1 MLEYKI
7 FFDNRKFMKFS
18 LDKFNENGV
27 SWPFTI
33 NNLSGQDLE
42 KKYFKFQEKAKS
54 VFKKDISL
62 KPNLISKFFDSL
74 CFEEEILTNVKKII
88 GNDVYIW
95 SSAIFSKPPGTGKI
109 VSFHQDNPYWQL
121 TTDKVIT
128 VWIAITNSDK
138 NSGALEVVPGSSKLG
153 IIKNLD
159 VPNAR
164 NAYVKG
170 LKTTSEND
178 MLSYKQD
185 LKEFLKDNNPETI
198 NLKPAQ
204 YSIHHVNTV
213 HGSGI
218 NESQNFRI
226 GFAVRY
232 ISSDTRH
239 HELEN
244 DYAVHVCGKKNSYF
258 IEEKRPTEDFGS
270 EEISNYE
277 ISMKSGGA
285 FGNKKY

>member
-1 MLEYKI
+1 MTY
-7 FFDNRKFMKFS
+7 S
-18 LDKFNENGV
+18 LNKFNENGV

-33 NNLSGQDLE
+33 NNLSGQNLE
-42 KKYFKFQEKAKS
+42 KKYLNFQEKAKS
-54 VFKKDISL
+54 TFKKDISL

-95 SSAIFSKPPGTGKI
+95 SSAIFSKPPGTGKL

-121 TTDKVIT
+121 STDKVIT
-128 VWIAITNSDK
+128 VWVALTQSNK
-138 NSGALEVVPGSSKLG
+138 EAGALEVVPRSSKLG

-159 VPNAR
+159 VEDAR
-164 NAYVKG
+164 EAYVKG

-178 MLSYKQD
+178 MLSYRQD
-185 LKEFLKDNNPETI
+185 LKEFLIENKAEVI
-198 NLKPAQ
+198 SLKSGQ

-218 NESQNFRI
+218 NQTENYRI
-226 GFAVRY
+226 GFAIRY
-232 ISSDTRH
+232 ISSDTQH
-239 HELEN
+239 YKLKN
-244 DYAVHVCGKKNSYF
+244 DYALHVSGKKNSYF
-258 IEEKRPTEDFGS
+258 IDEKRPKIDFG
-270 EEISNYE
+270 EDEISNYE
-277 ISMKSGGA
+277 ISMQSGGA

>member
-1 MLEYKI
+1 MYDL
-7 FFDNRKFMKFS
+7 NKFS
-18 LDKFNENGV
+18 ENGV
-27 SWPFTI
+27 SWPFNI
-33 NNLSGQDLE
+33 NDLRDENLENEYFNFQAKAQSIM
-42 KKYFKFQEKAKS
+42 KKN
-54 VFKKDISL
+54 ITL
-62 KPNLISKFFDSL
+62 KPNLLSRFFDNL
-74 CFEEEILTNVKKII
+74 CFNEEILHNVKKLI

-95 SSAIFSKPPGTGKI
+95 SSAIFAKPPGAGKI

-121 TTDKVIT
+121 TTNKVIT
-128 VWIAITNSDK
+128 VWIALTNSDK
-138 NSGALEVVPGSSKLG
+138 NSGALEVVPKSSKLG

-164 NAYVKG
+164 EAYVKG
-170 LKTTSEND
+170 LKTTNEND

-185 LKEFLKDNNPETI
+185 LKEFLKDNKPETV

-218 NESQNFRI
+218 NKSPNHRI

-239 HELEN
+239 HELQN
-244 DYAVHVCGKKNSYF
+244 DYAVHVYNKKNSYF
-258 IEEKRPTEDFGS
+258 IEEKRPVEDFGS